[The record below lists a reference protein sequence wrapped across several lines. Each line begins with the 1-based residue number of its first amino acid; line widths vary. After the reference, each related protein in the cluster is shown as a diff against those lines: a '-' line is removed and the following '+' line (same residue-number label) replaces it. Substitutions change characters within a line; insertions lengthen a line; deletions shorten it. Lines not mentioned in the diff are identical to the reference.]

1 MNACIIFGEFVRK
14 TRLANRISGREAADA
29 VGMLPSN
36 FSKLEHGLLNPP
48 RDGEKQKALADAIG
62 LKNPDERAK
71 FFDFAG
77 EALKA
82 VPADIAEIISEEDAL
97 PLLLRTIGNK
107 RLSKEAIKRLVE
119 IVRGAVSDNISA
131 NTR

>member
-1 MNACIIFGEFVRK
+1 MNACITFGEFVKK
-14 TRLANRISGREAADA
+14 TRLANRVSGREAADA

-48 RDGEKQKALADAIG
+48 KDGEKQKALANAIG
-62 LKNPDERAK
+62 LKEADARTK
-71 FFDFAG
+71 FFDLAG
-77 EALKA
+77 EALNA

-107 RLSKEAIKRLVE
+107 RLSKAAIKRLVE
-119 IVRGAVSDNISA
+119 IVRGTAGDAVSA
-131 NTR
+131 KK